1 MSEISEMLRKM
12 ALFGIGA
19 VAISQE
25 KIEKFAQEMVEKGEL
40 NREEGKKFVQE
51 VLSEKERQCNE
62 IKETIGKKVKDAME
76 NKGMATKQDVESL
89 STRMEKIEATIDRL
103 KQI

>member
-1 MSEISEMLRKM
+1 MSEISEMFRKM

-19 VAISQE
+19 IAISQE
-25 KIEKFAQEMVEKGEL
+25 RIEKFVDDMVEKGEL

-51 VLSEKERQCNE
+51 VLSEKERQCKEVKEE
-62 IKETIGKKVKDAME
+62 IGRKVKDVME
-76 NKGMATKQDVESL
+76 DGGMATKKDVEEL
-89 STRMEKIEATIDRL
+89 STRLKRIEASIDRL